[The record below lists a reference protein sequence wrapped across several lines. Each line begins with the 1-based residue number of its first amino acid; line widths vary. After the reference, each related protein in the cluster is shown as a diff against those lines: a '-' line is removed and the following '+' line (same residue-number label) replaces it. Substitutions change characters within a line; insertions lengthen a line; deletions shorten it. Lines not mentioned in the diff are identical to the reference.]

1 MLPFDAVTVFVLG
14 IWESMAIIFMVYALL
29 GLRTGPA
36 RIACLGL
43 LGLSL
48 VYIIRNS
55 GAPFP
60 AHTLFTF
67 VVMSVTISAWERI
80 ALQRVILAWAFSLVL
95 VVVLETVLTTAI
107 VSALGLP
114 VDELKTQPLLLA
126 LIGLPNTLVVVLI
139 AWRLYR
145 RGGIR
150 PFRERQE
157 VLR

>member
-1 MLPFDAVTVFVLG
+1 MLPFDVVTAFVLG
-14 IWESMAIIFMVYALL
+14 IPECLAIVFMVYALL

-36 RIACLGL
+36 RIVGLGL
-43 LGLSL
+43 LFLSL
-48 VYIIRNS
+48 VYIVRNS

-60 AHTLFTF
+60 AHALFSF
-67 VVMSVTISAWERI
+67 VVMSVTISTWERI
-80 ALQRVILAWAFSLVL
+80 ALQRVILAWAFTLILVA
-95 VVVLETVLTTAI
+95 VLETVLSTAI
-107 VSALGLP
+107 VSAVGLP

-126 LIGLPNTLVVVLI
+126 LVPLPNTLVVVLI

-157 VLR
+157 VL